1 MLPQVMILDEFPLQK
16 HTGKVDRQKLLEI
29 YNNER
34 ASPKQTDFTHS
45 NNPSSP
51 RSIIAHHLGVNESTL
66 DAKKTFTEH
75 GGSSLSAV
83 ATVVALH
90 RAGHTISLDSFL
102 GAWSIKEILE
112 QLDKKAS
119 HVTKSPDA
127 PTDMQSTKSSDG
139 ASNADNMNQYHVEM
153 LHKCTTAD
161 QEAALEMLAS
171 GFASR
176 NPLDVLNQSGVE
188 SLRRGFG
195 SMWPAV
201 IKDEVR
207 RSYCIL

>member
-1 MLPQVMILDEFPLQK
+1 M
-16 HTGKVDRQKLLEI
+16 
-29 YNNER
+29 
-34 ASPKQTDFTHS
+34 
-45 NNPSSP
+45 
-51 RSIIAHHLGVNESTL
+51 
-66 DAKKTFTEH
+66 
-75 GGSSLSAV
+75 
-83 ATVVALH
+83 
-90 RAGHTISLDSFL
+90 ISLDSFL
-102 GAWSIKEILE
+102 GARSIPEILE
-112 QLDKKAS
+112 QLDKRAS
-119 HVTKSPDA
+119 YVTISPDA

-139 ASNADNMNQYHVEM
+139 DSKADKMNQYHVEM
-153 LHKCTTAD
+153 LHKCTTSD

-195 SMWPAV
+195 SMWLAV